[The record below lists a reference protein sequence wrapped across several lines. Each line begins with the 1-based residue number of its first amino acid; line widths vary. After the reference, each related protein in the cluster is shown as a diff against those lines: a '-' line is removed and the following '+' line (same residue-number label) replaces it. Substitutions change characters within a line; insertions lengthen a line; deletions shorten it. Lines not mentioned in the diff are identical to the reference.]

1 MTTAPQGTVATRV
14 DATAIRTDKGNL
26 YGIMIMQIAVLFFV
40 TNDLL
45 TKMGGETL
53 STGQVVVVRGIVA
66 LTLLACMLVWTKEF
80 TRLRAALH
88 PTILLRAACE
98 TIAALL
104 FLTALVHLP
113 LANIGAIMLTIPLAS
128 TAAAAIF
135 FGEKVGIRRW
145 SAIMVGFAGVM
156 AIVRPGLEGFTFYSL
171 FALGAVV
178 GATARDLITRRIPVG
193 APLWGVTFVTMLMST
208 IGGGLLNLTESW
220 EPISTANMLMLAL
233 AAVFLTIGQYAIVI
247 AMNNGEI
254 SVVSSFRYISMPISL
269 FYGYIFYKDIPDLQT
284 WIGISLILLTGIY
297 TVFRERTVAR
307 MRRKA
312 EAEAAAAKR
321 NQTS

>member
-14 DATAIRTDKGNL
+14 DAAAIRTDKGNL
-26 YGIMIMQIAVLFFV
+26 YGIMIMQVAILFFV

-45 TKMGGETL
+45 TKMGGESL

-66 LTLLACMLVWTKEF
+66 LTLLACMLAWTKEYK
-80 TRLRAALH
+80 RLRAALH

-104 FLTALVHLP
+104 FLTALAQLP

-128 TAAAAIF
+128 TAAAAMF
-135 FGEKVGIRRW
+135 FGEQVGIRRW
-145 SAIMVGFAGVM
+145 SAIVVGFVGVM

-171 FALGAVV
+171 FALGAVI
-178 GATARDLITRRIPVG
+178 GATARDVITRRIPVG
-193 APLWGVTFVTMLMST
+193 APLWGVTFITMLMST

-220 EPISTANMLMLAL
+220 EPVSTISMLMLAL
-233 AAVFLTIGQYAIVI
+233 AAVFLTLGQYAIVI

-269 FYGYIFYKDIPDLQT
+269 FYGYVFYSDIPDLQT
-284 WIGISLILLTGIY
+284 WFGIALILASGIY
-297 TVFRERTVAR
+297 TIFRERTVSR
-307 MRRKA
+307 MRRQAKA
-312 EAEAAAAKR
+312 TEAAE
-321 NQTS
+321 SGG